1 MALGSV
7 NNASSVIFQPAFH
20 DRVHYCGSP
29 IKNLIEELLHLR
41 GLGQLHVLTP
51 LKGRAH
57 IVTSRPENI
66 TFCDKAANVAKVI
79 FYITLIVPIALLIL
93 RQIHRSLETVVVAA
107 QIPPGDIVDLKQFKA
122 EDVGLNRINNSP
134 EFLMDMAIFPIHSEI
149 LLQDGS
155 LQNVQ
160 NLAARIPMKQ
170 QILEAKLTPYYC
182 MDVHGKI
189 FYLSKL
195 FSGQEISPSVHQMAA
210 IAYIPD
216 GLQKLRPTILYRSG
230 DSNLWRAMPVITPMG
245 GQSIN
250 YGKGP
255 EDPANNEPIRA
266 FTNVPMEVNFAL
278 EWMQAK
284 SDDETLVNLHH
295 SRRRLD
301 EIFLNTPE
309 RGQPRTPNSSKTFDA
324 AVNLNREDLDLYLM
338 MSGLP
343 FSPVDAP
350 DFDAK
355 ISYEIPGIHSDKV
368 KAYRVHSYNGD
379 YEYLFYK
386 ARGMY
391 RERNNGPASK
401 HIQDADHSPWDGT
414 RWKEKEEHVWLA
426 AVYYKGKEQELTPF
440 CTNKHVRN
448 IEFADLSAA
457 DGKTY
462 LPMKYQEDPKL
473 LVEPGLLET
482 NYVDV
487 PGSANEVKNDPTIPP
502 QTRIVP
508 TWSFRKKLAIIKMAE
523 KALK

>member
-1 MALGSV
+1 MTLEPV
-7 NNASSVIFQPAFH
+7 NNTPAVIFQPSFH

-41 GLGQLHVLTP
+41 GFGQLHVLNS

-107 QIPPGDIVDLKQFKA
+107 QIPPGGSVDLKQLKA
-122 EDVGLNRINNSP
+122 EDVGLSRINNTP
-134 EFLMDMAIFPIHSEI
+134 ETFMDMAVFPEHSEI
-149 LLQDGS
+149 LRQDGS
-155 LQNVQ
+155 LQKVREIG
-160 NLAARIPMKQ
+160 ARIPMKQ
-170 QILEAKLTPYYC
+170 QILEAKLFPYYC
-182 MDVHGKI
+182 IDVHGKI

-195 FSGQEISPSVHQMAA
+195 FSGQEISPGVHQMAA
-210 IAYIPD
+210 IAYVPD
-216 GLQKLRPTILYRSG
+216 GEEKLRPTILYRSG

-245 GQSIN
+245 SQSIN

-255 EDPANNEPIRA
+255 EDSANNEPIRA
-266 FTNVPMEVNFAL
+266 YTNVPIEVNFAL

-284 SDDETLVNLHH
+284 SDGETLIDLSY
-295 SRRRLD
+295 SRQKLD
-301 EIFLNTPE
+301 AIFLNTPE
-309 RGQPRTPNSSKTFDA
+309 RGQPRNPNTSKAFDA
-324 AVNLNREDLDLYLM
+324 AVSLNREESDLCTM
-338 MSGLP
+338 FGLT

-350 DFDAK
+350 DFDTRM
-355 ISYEIPGIHSDKV
+355 SYEIPGIHSDKV
-368 KAYRVHSYNGD
+368 KAFRVRSFNGD

-391 RERNNGPASK
+391 RERNNGPANK
-401 HIQDADHSPWDGT
+401 HIQDAGPWDGT

-426 AVYYKGKEQELTPF
+426 AVNYKGKEQELTPF